1 MSDLVG
7 TQIVGF
13 LTHRLKSDFFCYR
26 SFDLVAMLQFKG
38 QNLDIAYEEKENSLI
53 GLWGF
58 DQLDT
63 TGWFVF
69 ISLMAMSYG
78 HSGSVIWP

>member
-1 MSDLVG
+1 
-7 TQIVGF
+7 
-13 LTHRLKSDFFCYR
+13 
-26 SFDLVAMLQFKG
+26 MLQFKG

-63 TGWFVF
+63 TGWFDFMFFNGNV
-69 ISLMAMSYG
+69 IWAKWQCHMGIVTMSYG
-78 HSGSVIWP
+78 HCGNVIWA